1 MLQNNKTFLPTP
13 SAHLSKIVLF
23 LNAGFL
29 AYVLSA
35 CGANVPIE
43 EVLVKDPKETK
54 AQEVA
59 REESAIQ
66 QENAIIDVHTTPL
79 INRFTNYS
87 AYGSLNGFYN
97 SVDNLNSPMQN
108 GMYGGYYMP
117 YYYMPYGFMPY
128 GSGLMPYGPYGYGA
142 PLETETKKDKKSN
155 KKLYDFTKNS
165 GLEGINLEK
174 SPTLKSHKKSD
185 KKFYKQL
192 AKNNIAEGVSMPV
205 VNFNKAL
212 SFGPYFERTKSKK
225 TQYMDGGLMMHIRF

>member
-1 MLQNNKTFLPTP
+1 MHQNNKTFLPTP
-13 SAHLSKIVLF
+13 SAHLSKIILF

-66 QENAIIDVHTTPL
+66 QEKATIDAHTTPL

-117 YYYMPYGFMPY
+117 Y
-128 GSGLMPYGPYGYGA
+128 
-142 PLETETKKDKKSN
+142 
-155 KKLYDFTKNS
+155 
-165 GLEGINLEK
+165 
-174 SPTLKSHKKSD
+174 LKSHKKSD

-192 AKNNIAEGVSMPV
+192 ENNIAEGVSMPI